1 MYQLYIPIKWAS
13 FHPWFLNQSNCVTI
27 IPCTVEWCRCDHSTL
42 FSEHSVQV
50 LQFIPDS
57 FQLYL
62 GQNSAV
68 CHFSPDLSVAHPCNL
83 TVCLF
88 GMDWVARWVLPSGHS
103 ERMLEIDLPDLLP
116 ATVRG
121 FPCYVLYW
129 RICRPFTHLSLV
141 LDRIVLLLNN
151 SNSENTGAVCV
162 GGGGI
167 CPSPTPRT
175 FLCNILV
182 NVDA

>member
-1 MYQLYIPIKWAS
+1 MYQLLYSVYIPIKWAL

-88 GMDWVARWVLPSGHS
+88 GMDWVARWVLPSGHTTVS
-103 ERMLEIDLPDLLP
+103 ECWKLI
-116 ATVRG
+116 
-121 FPCYVLYW
+121 Y
-129 RICRPFTHLSLV
+129 RICCPLLFVDSLAMYC
-141 LDRIVLLLNN
+141 
-151 SNSENTGAVCV
+151 TGGFV
-162 GGGGI
+162 GPSRI
-167 CPSPTPRT
+167 CPWFSIE
-175 FLCNILV
+175 LSSY
-182 NVDA
+182 

>member
-13 FHPWFLNQSNCVTI
+13 FHPWFLNQSNCKTI

-42 FSEHSVQV
+42 FREHSVQV

-83 TVCLF
+83 TVVSLGWIGWPGGF
-88 GMDWVARWVLPSGHS
+88 FLQVTVS
-103 ERMLEIDLPDLLP
+103 ECWKLI
-116 ATVRG
+116 
-121 FPCYVLYW
+121 Y
-129 RICRPFTHLSLV
+129 RICCPLLFVDSLAMYC
-141 LDRIVLLLNN
+141 
-151 SNSENTGAVCV
+151 TGGFV
-162 GGGGI
+162 GPSRI
-167 CPSPTPRT
+167 CPWFSIE
-175 FLCNILV
+175 LSSY
-182 NVDA
+182 